1 MKDPQPCILVRL
13 DKAEHAITELK
24 DEVAQLKATLAQ
36 STEDDK
42 APKAMHATV
51 EDCDEAAAG
60 EGEPTSV
67 SNLEPAEEAQPDL
80 ASNGKKAL
88 RAELFRQM
96 EEMRVKMTDTAVR
109 VSKAEFYKESY
120 QLGARFDKSLNLS
133 GSSDPSVEMFEPE
146 IIEDELDK
154 LLWEKLIE
162 THTPTTK
169 AFVKNCMLQ
178 GEDKEAA
185 ISVVLDILRRC
196 STEVLTEEKQSHAG
210 PYVDN
215 LMRRV
220 EAQERK
226 KVLDAEF
233 REEEE
238 AKAKFDAEYGE
249 ISGPNIMLMRKFA
262 KRNQDQMPKKIM
274 TESEKKVFEHPT
286 PDNLLERMTFD
297 YRI

>member
-1 MKDPQPCILVRL
+1 MEDPQPCILVRL
-13 DKAEHAITELK
+13 NNAEHTITGLK

-36 STEDDK
+36 STGGDK
-42 APKAMHATV
+42 ALKAMQATV
-51 EDCDEAAAG
+51 DDCDEASAA

-80 ASNGKKAL
+80 APNGRKAL

-96 EEMRVKMTDTAVR
+96 EEMRVKMTDPAVETHPSR
-109 VSKAEFYKESY
+109 C
-120 QLGARFDKSLNLS
+120 
-133 GSSDPSVEMFEPE
+133 SSPE
-146 IIEDELDK
+146 VIKDELDEM
-154 LLWEKLIE
+154 LWEKLIE

-169 AFVKNCMLQ
+169 AFVKNRMLQ

-220 EAQERK
+220 EVILRAEGAEDLQERK

-238 AKAKFDAEYGE
+238 AKAKSDAEYGE

-274 TESEKKVFEHPT
+274 TERRRKRSSILRPT
-286 PDNLLERMTFD
+286 ICLRG
-297 YRI
+297 